1 MAGENNQVYDLE
13 SASMVEYVVYR
24 SAVVTADVAVGF
36 VHYHQ
41 DNSSKS
47 VVVWKADNLSSCFF
61 EAEETIVA
69 GLEPDVEA
77 AIVKV
82 MESVEVVDVNLVLMV
97 VEVLI
102 VSESVSMVVTCL
114 ETIELVSLSETFGLE
129 GGGIPYLDLSSKS
142 DRDIPLITKGTGGR
156 SGPNIKHLSNKPLY
170 YHRSF
175 IHSVIHWNCHVGC
188 DREQND

>member
-1 MAGENNQVYDLE
+1 
-13 SASMVEYVVYR
+13 MVEYVVYR

-114 ETIELVSLSETFGLE
+114 ETIELVSLSE
-129 GGGIPYLDLSSKS
+129 
-142 DRDIPLITKGTGGR
+142 DIPLITKGTGGR